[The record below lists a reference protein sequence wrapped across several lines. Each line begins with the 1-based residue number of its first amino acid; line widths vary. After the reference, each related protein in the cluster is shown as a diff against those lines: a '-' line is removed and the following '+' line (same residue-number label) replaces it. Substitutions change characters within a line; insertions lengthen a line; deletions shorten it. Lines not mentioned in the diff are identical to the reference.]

1 VLGPLILS
9 VEMLIEE
16 DFDYLD
22 FDSDRQIIID
32 ESGVYVATFVDEH
45 IDRERFYDCN
55 DSYNSIIAD
64 RLI

>member
-1 VLGPLILS
+1 
-9 VEMLIEE
+9 MLIEE

-32 ESGVYVATFVDEH
+32 ESGVYVATFVDER